1 MGITLVGVLL
11 PVNLFEYAYGAT
23 NLDFAIS
30 SNVKGFIES
39 TYIWMRIEND
49 GDESAHQIKINII
62 DKDDAFEMKTENKT
76 SGISLDPGEEYAIHY
91 EMFPKQLGGHTV
103 TVQVDWM
110 DSMGDSHSRKLRKFD
125 YTVDFIPPANLKRIT
140 WILIIVGASTL
151 AATGGFYFYQRTKNA

>member
-30 SNVKGFIES
+30 SNVKGFVGS

-62 DKDDAFEMKTENKT
+62 DIDDAFEMKTENKT
-76 SGISLDPGEEYAIHY
+76 SGISLDPGEEYVIHY
-91 EMFPKQLGGHTV
+91 EMFPKQLGDHTV
-103 TVQVDWM
+103 TVQVDW
-110 DSMGDSHSRKLRKFD
+110 
-125 YTVDFIPPANLKRIT
+125 
-140 WILIIVGASTL
+140 
-151 AATGGFYFYQRTKNA
+151 